1 MIEIFGK
8 KEKTI
13 FDYVEAHDAYNDVED
28 LLQPKYLENT
38 ASIEHRELQGYIE
51 EYWDLL
57 HDLVRDYINSY
68 AIVYKKIA
76 KELEDNRDH
85 LENSRRQLT
94 FEQQN
99 VQDLADDIREI
110 KGALQSE
117 VVVRRD
123 LEGRLEDER
132 GMMEAQFKEEKRAL
146 ELIADSNLKD
156 ASMEDVMAKLKT
168 SIGSSEKVLAL
179 EAKVEKLEKQIQKE
193 REENEAIQEEV
204 STSFMAKIVKSDE
217 MIRNLKE
224 RLGDD

>member
-1 MIEIFGK
+1 
-8 KEKTI
+8 
-13 FDYVEAHDAYNDVED
+13 
-28 LLQPKYLENT
+28 
-38 ASIEHRELQGYIE
+38 
-51 EYWDLL
+51 
-57 HDLVRDYINSY
+57 
-68 AIVYKKIA
+68 
-76 KELEDNRDH
+76 
-85 LENSRRQLT
+85 
-94 FEQQN
+94 
-99 VQDLADDIREI
+99 VQDLADEMREI

-123 LEGRLEDER
+123 LESRLNDER
-132 GMMEAQFKEEKRAL
+132 SMMEAQFKEEKRAL

-156 ASMEDVMAKLKT
+156 ASMDEVMKKLQS

-179 EAKVEKLEKQIQKE
+179 KAKVEKLEKQIQKE

>member
-1 MIEIFGK
+1 MFRK
-8 KEKTI
+8 PKKTI
-13 FDYVEAHDAYNDVED
+13 FDYVEHHDAYNDVED
-28 LLQPKYLENT
+28 LLTPKYLENT
-38 ASIEHRELQGYIE
+38 VSIEHRELQGYIE

-57 HDLVRDYINSY
+57 HELVRDYINSY
-68 AIVYKKIA
+68 ALVYKKIG

-99 VQDLADDIREI
+99 VQDLADEMREI

-123 LEGRLEDER
+123 LESRLNDER
-132 GMMEAQFKEEKRAL
+132 SMMEAQFKEEKRAL

-156 ASMEDVMAKLKT
+156 ASMDEVMKKLQS

-179 EAKVEKLEKQIQKE
+179 KAKVEKLEKQIQKE

>member
-1 MIEIFGK
+1 M
-8 KEKTI
+8 
-13 FDYVEAHDAYNDVED
+13 ED

-38 ASIEHRELQGYIE
+38 VSIEHRELQGYIE

-57 HDLVRDYINSY
+57 HELVRDYINSY
-68 AIVYKKIA
+68 ALVYKKIG

-99 VQDLADDIREI
+99 VQDLADEIREI

-123 LEGRLEDER
+123 LESRLTDER
-132 GMMEAQFKEEKRAL
+132 SMMEAQFKEEKRAL

-156 ASMEDVMAKLKT
+156 ATMEDVMVKLRS
-168 SIGSSEKVLAL
+168 SIGSSEKVLSL

>member
-1 MIEIFGK
+1 MFK
-8 KEKTI
+8 KTKKTI
-13 FDYVEAHDAYNDVED
+13 FDYVEHHDAYNDVED
-28 LLQPKYLENT
+28 LNQPKYLENT
-38 ASIEHRELQGYIE
+38 VSMEHRELQGYIE

-57 HDLVRDYINSY
+57 HELVRDYINSY
-68 AIVYKKIA
+68 ALVYQKIG

-99 VQDLADDIREI
+99 VQDMADEIREI
-110 KGALQSE
+110 KGTLQSE

-123 LEGRLEDER
+123 LESRLNDER
-132 GMMEAQFKEEKRAL
+132 SMMEAQFKEEKRAL

-168 SIGSSEKVLAL
+168 DIGSSEKVISL
-179 EAKVEKLEKQIQKE
+179 EAKIEKLEKQILKE

-204 STSFMAKIVKSDE
+204 SSSFMAKIVKSDE

>member
-1 MIEIFGK
+1 M
-8 KEKTI
+8 
-13 FDYVEAHDAYNDVED
+13 
-28 LLQPKYLENT
+28 
-38 ASIEHRELQGYIE
+38 
-51 EYWDLL
+51 
-57 HDLVRDYINSY
+57 VRDYINSY
-68 AIVYKKIA
+68 ALVYQKIG

-99 VQDLADDIREI
+99 VQDLADEIREI

-123 LEGRLEDER
+123 LESRLTDER

-156 ASMEDVMAKLKT
+156 ASMDEVMAKLKS